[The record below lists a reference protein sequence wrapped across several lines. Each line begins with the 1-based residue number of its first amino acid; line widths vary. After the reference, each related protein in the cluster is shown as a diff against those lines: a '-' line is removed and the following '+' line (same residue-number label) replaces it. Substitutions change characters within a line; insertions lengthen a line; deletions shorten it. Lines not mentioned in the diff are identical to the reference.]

1 MRGMAVKTLACIG
14 IDAAFA
20 VSVLLGVGVPDVASA
35 GEYKCENRWLN
46 EGDEMALR
54 AAALKV
60 LPKLTHL
67 EDVAPCRNP
76 RSAHAWISTKRGTS
90 KEGVQQWYDFTCW
103 RKAQLWKCDPP
114 DFRQLINTTLT
125 VDGASHDV
133 ELSFE
138 KDIPLER
145 ARSLATRAM
154 AIYRDSTSRLPGC
167 RAQPSKESDPIVLYQ
182 RNGLTLD
189 KDPVRISVE
198 HHAGREEVVLE
209 DVAAIIG
216 FAASSEDES
225 AAAVCWDDY
234 IIVT

>member
-1 MRGMAVKTLACIG
+1 MTVRTLAGLGIG
-14 IDAAFA
+14 AAFA
-20 VSVLLGVGVPDVASA
+20 IAVLLGVTLPKPASA
-35 GEYKCENRWLN
+35 GAFKCEDHFLD
-46 EGDEMALR
+46 EVDEMQLR

-60 LPKLTHL
+60 LPKSVHL
-67 EDVAPCRNP
+67 DEVAPCRNP
-76 RSAHAWISTKRGTS
+76 DHAHARISTRKGTS

-167 RAQPSKESDPIVLYQ
+167 LAQPSKESDPIDLYQ
-182 RNGLTLD
+182 RNGLNLD